1 MCNTGVIMMSDD
13 LSYIQTT
20 EEALLLPDGYTLL
33 YDLTKLD
40 LKKTKFYYFMH
51 VTAKILSKIRY
62 YQLAAETKAYVQ
74 I

>member
-40 LKKTKFYYFMH
+40 LKKKFYYFMH
-51 VTAKILSKIRY
+51 VTAKILSKKRY